1 MRQKQQQVGIP
12 YEAEFAKMVSGN
24 HVKNAPVT
32 VQDISN
38 ARAIFGPLLENTRGK
53 TVRKKPERVEVVRVD
68 HDFHKINHFVT
79 LTADVM
85 FVNGNKFLVT
95 LSRRIR
101 LFTAEFILTST
112 AAQLSSSIK
121 KIVNLYARAG
131 FVVNPFLLTKKFDK
145 YGTKVPFKE

>member
-1 MRQKQQQVGIP
+1 M
-12 YEAEFAKMVSGN
+12 
-24 HVKNAPVT
+24 
-32 VQDISN
+32 
-38 ARAIFGPLLENTRGK
+38 
-53 TVRKKPERVEVVRVD
+53 
-68 HDFHKINHFVT
+68 T

-131 FVVNPFLLTKKFDK
+131 FVVNAILMDQEFDK
-145 YGTKVPFKE
+145 IVDSVPLLEVNTTAAREHVGEIERGLRTIQERGRGIVSTLPFSHLPRQVVIHLVYFVVLWLNSMPATKEGILDKIPP

>member
-1 MRQKQQQVGIP
+1 M
-12 YEAEFAKMVSGN
+12 
-24 HVKNAPVT
+24 
-32 VQDISN
+32 
-38 ARAIFGPLLENTRGK
+38 
-53 TVRKKPERVEVVRVD
+53 RKKPERVGVMWVD
-68 HDFHKINHFVT
+68 HDFHRINHFVL

-131 FVVNPFLLTKKFDK
+131 FVVNAILMDQEFDK
-145 YGTKVPFKE
+145 IVDQVPLLEVNTTAAREHVGEIERGLRTIQERGRA